1 MWKRLSLLWVVLK
14 GDARVLW
21 HALKHPQSP
30 RWLKW
35 AVAGVALY
43 LLSPVDLIPDVLPFF
58 GVVDDIVLI
67 PLALRWV
74 LKKLPPAVR
83 EAAERAAGRTPGATV
98 VDEGR

>member
-1 MWKRLSLLWVVLK
+1 MWKRLSLLWVVVK

-30 RWLKW
+30 RWVKF

-43 LLSPVDLIPDVLPFF
+43 LLSPVDVIPDVLPFF

-67 PLALRWV
+67 PLALRWI
-74 LKKLPPAVR
+74 LKKLPPAIR
-83 EAAERAAGRTPGATV
+83 ESAERAAGRAPQATV
-98 VDEGR
+98 VDR